1 MIRSGLADPGRGPR
15 EGLGAETAQARAPTG
30 ARLGAG
36 ASPRH
41 SPGPPVWGPRGSRRQ
56 GSCGPGRAEGLRR
69 AAAWPDAQARASPGR
84 LRLTRPRRAAVT
96 SPWTHAAEAHGAA
109 PRLGPRCWPRK
120 DQSSGPGPAWGPR
133 PGPKARTPPRRRTPL
148 PPGAAPASPRRH
160 GSSACVWPAE
170 HGLCWWLTGPPA
182 RPRTWQRTPLPS
194 RPSPAVPSPCFFNSP
209 VGSSLSSSRFVT
221 CV

>member
-15 EGLGAETAQARAPTG
+15 EGLGPRRH
-30 ARLGAG
+30 RLGHRRGPGWGQEPALDT
-36 ASPRH
+36 P
-41 SPGPPVWGPRGSRRQ
+41 PGPPSGAPRGSRRQ

-84 LRLTRPRRAAVT
+84 LRLTRPRRAAVA
-96 SPWTHAAEAHGAA
+96 SPWTHAAVARRAV

-133 PGPKARTPPRRRTPL
+133 PGPKAHTPPRRRTPL

-221 CV
+221 RV